1 MKGIDTRLLRAFLF
15 VVFLVVVT
23 NFNYIFDKKKEPE
36 PEPSPGPAPGPAPEP
51 TPEAGPTPE
60 PAPELPAKE
69 ESSMKTVEAV
79 KTNLFAE
86 VQTVERVPKAMVK
99 TEGYISYTDI

>member
-1 MKGIDTRLLRAFLF
+1 MKGIDYRLLRAFLF
-15 VVFLVVVT
+15 VIFLVVVT
-23 NFNYIFDKKKEPE
+23 NFNYIFDKKKES
-36 PEPSPGPAPGPAPEP
+36 EPSSGPAPEPAPESAPEPGP

-60 PAPELPAKE
+60 PPDKE

-86 VQTVERVPKAMVK
+86 VQTIERVPKAMIK

>member
-15 VVFLVVVT
+15 VIFLVVVT
-23 NFNYIFDKKKEPE
+23 NFNYIFDKKKES
-36 PEPSPGPAPGPAPEP
+36 EPSPGPAPEPGP
-51 TPEAGPTPE
+51 TPEAGSTPE
-60 PAPELPAKE
+60 PPAKE

-86 VQTVERVPKAMVK
+86 VQTIERVPKAMIK